1 MRIRQSLLYGA
12 LAVAVGVPSY
22 VAGGPSQPDGGDV
35 RVDPPTGAYACRQD
49 VAAPDPDV
57 PKVHAA
63 AVTQA
68 PTGDLLTVYY
78 GGASEGAA
86 DQALYLSR
94 LEPGKKTWSKPEV
107 VFDEA
112 GKADGNPV
120 LWSDGERVYLFFVVI
135 EGHGWEQAS
144 IRLITSGDGGRT
156 WSEPATIRS
165 EWGWMVGTSPIRMS
179 NGEVLLPIYDEEKS
193 TSGFY
198 VFSQDMST
206 WKAYPED
213 TGAWIRT
220 PNGSIQPTVAE
231 VEPGRLVAY
240 LRTGDRAVYKSEST
254 DFGRTWS
261 APVAEPIGN
270 PNSRVAALQLADGK
284 LVLAYN
290 PWVEHRSPMRLS
302 LSPDKGRTWEHSV
315 DVEAQ
320 SGPQFTYPVL
330 TQSSDGFIH
339 LVYSYNRNNIRHV
352 VFNEEFLRNSVGLL
366 SNWPEH
372 TITEFTKGVRRNVVR
387 QCGYTPS
394 KQPG

>member
-1 MRIRQSLLYGA
+1 MK
-12 LAVAVGVPSY
+12 VE
-22 VAGGPSQPDGGDV
+22 
-35 RVDPPTGAYACRQD
+35 PTGAYACRQD
-49 VAAPDPDV
+49 VAAPDPNV

-63 AVTQA
+63 AIAQA
-68 PTGDLLTVYY
+68 PQGDMLTVYY
-78 GGASEGAA
+78 GGASEGAP
-86 DQALYLSR
+86 DQALYMSR
-94 LEPGKKTWSKPEV
+94 LAAGKKTWSKPEV
-107 VFDEA
+107 VFDEP

-120 LWSDGERVYLFFVVI
+120 LWSDGKRLYLFFVTI
-135 EGHGWEQAS
+135 EGHGWEQAP
-144 IRLITSGDGGRT
+144 IRLITSDDGGHT
-156 WSEPATIRS
+156 WSDPAYIRK
-165 EWGWMVGTSPIRMS
+165 EWGWMVGTNPIRMS
-179 NGEVLLPIYDEEKS
+179 NGEVLLPIYDESES
-193 TSGFY
+193 RSGFY

-213 TGAWIRT
+213 TGSWIRT

-240 LRTGDRAVYKSEST
+240 LRTGDQAIYRSEST

-270 PNSRVAALQLADGK
+270 PNSRVATLKLADGN

-302 LSPDKGRTWEHSV
+302 LSPDKGHTWANTV

-330 TQSSDGFIH
+330 TQSADGFIH
-339 LVYSYNRNNIRHV
+339 MVYSYNRNNIRHV
-352 VFNEEFLRNSVGLL
+352 VFNEEYLRDSVGLL

-372 TITEFTKGVRRNVVR
+372 TITEFKNGVRRNVVR
-387 QCGYTPS
+387 QCSYAPAKGNS
-394 KQPG
+394 

>member
-1 MRIRQSLLYGA
+1 MKVRQSLLYGA
-12 LAVAVGVPSY
+12 LAVAVAVPSY
-22 VAGGPSQPDGGDV
+22 AAGDRGGGDDTV
-35 RVDPPTGAYACRQD
+35 RVQPTGAYACRQD
-49 VAAPDPDV
+49 VAPPDPDV

-63 AVTQA
+63 AVAQA
-68 PTGDLLTVYY
+68 PQGDILTVYY
-78 GGASEGAA
+78 GGTTEGAP

-94 LEPGKKTWSKPEV
+94 LAAGKHTWSKPEV
-107 VFDEA
+107 VFDEP

-120 LWSDGERVYLFFVVI
+120 LWSDGKRLYLFFVTI
-135 EGHGWEQAS
+135 EGHGWEQAP
-144 IRLITSGDGGRT
+144 IRLITSDDGGHT
-156 WSEPATIRS
+156 WSEPVTIRE
-165 EWGWMVGTSPIRMS
+165 EWGWMVGTNPIRMS
-179 NGEVLLPIYDEEKS
+179 NGEVLLPLYDESDS

-198 VFSQDMST
+198 VFSEDMST

-213 TGAWIRT
+213 TGSWIRT
-220 PNGSIQPTVAE
+220 PEGSIQPTVVE

-240 LRTGDRAVYKSEST
+240 LRTGDGTIYTSQST
-254 DFGRTWS
+254 DFARTWS

-270 PNSRVAALQLADGK
+270 PNSRVAALKLANAK

-302 LSPDKGRTWEHSV
+302 LSPDKGRTWEHTV

-330 TQSSDGFIH
+330 TQSADGFIH

-352 VFNEEFLRNSVGLL
+352 VFNEEYLRDAVGLL

-372 TITEFTKGVRRNVVR
+372 TITEFRNGVRRNVVR
-387 QCGYTPS
+387 QCGYAPAKGNS
-394 KQPG
+394 

>member
-1 MRIRQSLLYGA
+1 MRLRQSFLYGA

-22 VAGGPSQPDGGDV
+22 VAGWHDDEV
-35 RVDPPTGAYACRQD
+35 KVAPTGAYACRQD
-49 VAAPDPDV
+49 VAAPDPNV

-63 AVTQA
+63 AITQA
-68 PTGDLLTVYY
+68 PTGDMLTVYY
-78 GGASEGAA
+78 GGTSEGAA
-86 DQALYLSR
+86 NQALYLSR
-94 LEPGKKTWSKPEV
+94 LEAGKKTWSKPEV
-107 VFDEA
+107 VFDEP

-120 LWSDGERVYLFFVVI
+120 LWSDGKRVYLFFVVI

-144 IRLITSGDGGRT
+144 IRLITSDDGGRT
-156 WSEPATIRS
+156 WGEPTTIRS
-165 EWGWMVGTSPIRMS
+165 EWGWMVGTNPIRMS
-179 NGEVLLPIYDEEKS
+179 NGEVLLPIYDEANS

-198 VFSQDMST
+198 VFSQDLST

-220 PNGSIQPTVAE
+220 PGGSIQPTVVEA
-231 VEPGRLVAY
+231 EPGRLIAY
-240 LRTGDRAVYKSEST
+240 MRTGDKAIYKSEST

-270 PNSRVAALQLADGK
+270 PNSRVAALKLADGK

-290 PWVEHRSPMRLS
+290 PWVEHRSPMRVS
-302 LSPDKGRTWEHSV
+302 LSPDKGRTWENTV

-330 TQSSDGFIH
+330 AQSADGFIH
-339 LVYSYNRNNIRHV
+339 MVYSYNRNNIRHV

-372 TITEFTKGVRRNVVR
+372 TITEFKNNVRRNVVR
-387 QCGYTPS
+387 QCSYSPVKES
-394 KQPG
+394 E

>member
-1 MRIRQSLLYGA
+1 MKIRQSLLYGA

-22 VAGGPSQPDGGDV
+22 VTGAHGDGDV
-35 RVDPPTGAYACRQD
+35 QVAPTGAYACRQD
-49 VAAPDPDV
+49 VAAPDPNV

-68 PTGDLLTVYY
+68 PTGDMLTVYY
-78 GGASEGAA
+78 GGTSEGAA
-86 DQALYLSR
+86 NQALYLSR
-94 LEPGKKTWSKPEV
+94 LATGKKSWSKPEV
-107 VFDEA
+107 VVDEP

-120 LWSDGERVYLFFVVI
+120 LWSDGKRVYLFYVVI

-144 IRLITSGDGGRT
+144 IRLKTSDDGGHT
-156 WSEPATIRS
+156 WSEPTVIRS
-165 EWGWMVGTSPIRMS
+165 EWGWMVGTNPIRMS
-179 NGEVLLPIYDEEKS
+179 NGEVLLPIYDEAS
-193 TSGFY
+193 SSSGFY
-198 VFSQDMST
+198 VFSQDLST

-220 PNGSIQPTVAE
+220 PEGSIQPTVVE
-231 VEPGRLVAY
+231 VEPGRLAAY
-240 LRTGDRAVYKSEST
+240 MRTGDKAIYKSEST

-270 PNSRVAALQLADGK
+270 PNSRVAALKLDSGK

-330 TQSSDGFIH
+330 TQSADGFIH

-352 VFNEEFLRNSVGLL
+352 VFNEEYLRNAVGLL

-372 TITEFTKGVRRNVVR
+372 TITEFKNGVRRNVVR
-387 QCGYTPS
+387 QCSYSPVKES
-394 KQPG
+394 E